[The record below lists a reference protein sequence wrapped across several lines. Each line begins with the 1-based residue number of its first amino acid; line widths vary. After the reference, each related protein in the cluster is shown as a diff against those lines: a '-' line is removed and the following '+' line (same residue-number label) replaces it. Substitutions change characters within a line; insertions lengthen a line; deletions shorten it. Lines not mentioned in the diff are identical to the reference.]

1 MYIPSHYRNTDTAEL
16 ISFIRANAFGLL
28 VSNGEQLPNITHLP
42 FAVETENPL
51 LLSSHLAMANPHGKT
66 LRNETQVTVVFN
78 GPHGYVS
85 PTLYDSQQN
94 VPTWNYIAVHAH
106 GKIQLCREEEKDIML
121 KNMIVSFEPSYQKQ
135 FDALSD
141 KYLDPMKKAI
151 LAFKVKIDKLEG
163 KFKLSQN
170 KSAVEIERIR
180 DHFAQDGKNSD
191 LAQYM

>member
-1 MYIPSHYRNTDTAEL
+1 M
-16 ISFIRANAFGLL
+16 L
-28 VSNGEQLPNITHLP
+28 VNNGDQFPHITHLP
-42 FAVETENPL
+42 FAVESENPL
-51 LLSSHLAMANPHGKT
+51 TLSSHLSMANPHGKT
-66 LRNETQVTVVFN
+66 LQNQTHVTVVFN

-106 GKIQLCREEEKDIML
+106 GEIQLCSEEEKDLML
-121 KNMIVSFEPSYQKQ
+121 KNMITSFEPSYQKQ
-135 FDALSD
+135 FDSLSD

-151 LAFKVKIDKLEG
+151 LAFKVRIDKLEG

-170 KSAVEIERIR
+170 KTALERERIR
-180 DHFAQDGKNSD
+180 NHFAQDGKNSD

>member
-16 ISFIRANAFGLL
+16 ISFIRANVFGLL

-78 GPHGYVS
+78 GPHAYVS

-106 GKIQLCREEEKDIML
+106 GKIQLCSEEEKDILL
-121 KNMIVSFEPSYQKQ
+121 KKMIASFEPAYKKQ
-135 FDALSD
+135 FHALSD

-180 DHFAQDGKNSD
+180 DHFAQDRKNSD